1 MASTGNSRI
10 LQDVFDS
17 ALHKPLPV
25 TIIRTQWNPEI
36 IDELERGCTETLIA
50 RGYHQPRV
58 ISVPGAVE
66 IPFAV
71 NQCWNA
77 YKYRDDRPGAF
88 IVLGCVIQGD
98 TPHFDYVCR
107 MVADGVN
114 SLNLNLPVPTIFGVL
129 TVLNEGQA
137 WERLGGIHG
146 HKGEEA
152 AHTAIS
158 MIKLNQSFVP
168 GRLNN
173 H

>member
-1 MASTGNSRI
+1 M
-10 LQDVFDS
+10 QDVLHTQ
-17 ALHKPLPV
+17 LHKPTPV

-36 IDELERGCTETLIA
+36 IDELERGCVKTLT
-50 RGYHQPRV
+50 RHGYTQPRIV
-58 ISVPGAVE
+58 SVPGAVE

-71 NQCWNA
+71 NQYWNA

-114 SLNLNLPVPTIFGVL
+114 TLNLNLPVPTIFGVL
-129 TVLNEGQA
+129 TVLNEKQA

-152 AHTAIS
+152 AMTAIS
-158 MIKLNQSFVP
+158 MIALNQSLVP

>member
-10 LQDVFDS
+10 VQDVFNGPM
-17 ALHKPLPV
+17 HKPLPV
-25 TIIRTQWNPEI
+25 TIVRTQWNPEI
-36 IDELERGCTETLIA
+36 IDELERGCSETLMA
-50 RGYHQPRV
+50 RGYTQPRV
-58 ISVPGAVE
+58 IAVPGAVE

-71 NQCWNA
+71 NQYWNA

-107 MVADGVN
+107 MVSDGVN
-114 SLNLNLPVPTIFGVL
+114 SLNLNLPIPTIFGVL
-129 TVLNEGQA
+129 TVLNEEQA
-137 WERLGGIHG
+137 WERLGGKHG

-152 AHTAIS
+152 ALTAIS
-158 MIKLNQSFVP
+158 MITLNQSLVP